1 MTRKIPKSITRS
13 KSITKVSC
21 ALVAIFGLSLSPHL
35 LSDTLDEI
43 FVISAQLNEQARQS
57 QAKIDDISD
66 QTRSL
71 FNDYKTVLR
80 EIEGLRVY
88 NAQLSRQIR
97 GQEEQMAQISDSI
110 DRVTA
115 TQRQITPLML
125 RMIDGLEQFVS
136 LDLPFL
142 PEERAARIER
152 LRDMMDQANVAVSE
166 KLSQVLNAYQIE
178 NEYGRTMEAYSG
190 TVELNGEERVAD
202 LFRFGRVVLAFQ
214 SPDGDVT
221 GMWNRD
227 TQQWEEIDDS
237 YATAVRN
244 GIRMARKQLSVD
256 LLNLPL
262 VIDEKGAAQ

>member
-1 MTRKIPKSITRS
+1 MTHKIPISLMRS
-13 KSITKVSC
+13 LC
-21 ALVAIFGLSLSPHL
+21 ACLALGGLLLSPSL
-35 LSDTLDEI
+35 LADTLDDI
-43 FVISAQLNEQARQS
+43 FAVSKQLNEQARQS
-57 QAKIDDISD
+57 QAKIDEISEE
-66 QTRSL
+66 TRSL
-71 FNDYKTVLR
+71 LNDYKTVLR

-97 GQEEQMAQISDSI
+97 GQEEQMSQIADSI

-142 PEERAARIER
+142 PEERADRIER

-190 TVELNGEERVAD
+190 TVNLNGEDRVAD
-202 LFRFGRVVLAFQ
+202 IFRFGRVVLAFQ
-214 SPDGDVT
+214 SPDGEVT
-221 GMWNRD
+221 GMWNSD
-227 TQQWEEIDDS
+227 TDQWEEIDDS

>member
-1 MTRKIPKSITRS
+1 MTRKIPKAITSS
-13 KSITKVSC
+13 KSFMSMSC
-21 ALVAIFGLSLSPHL
+21 AMIALFGVGLTPHL
-35 LSDTLDEI
+35 SADTLDDI
-43 FVISAQLNEQARQS
+43 FAISQQLNEQARQS
-57 QAKIDDISD
+57 QAKIDDISEE
-66 QTRSL
+66 TRKL
-71 FNDYKTVLR
+71 LNDYKTVLK

-97 GQEEQMAQISDSI
+97 GQEDQMAQISDSI

-142 PEERAARIER
+142 LDERSARIER

-166 KLSQVLNAYQIE
+166 KLSQVLSAYQIE

-190 TVELNGEERVAD
+190 TVDLNGEERVAD
-202 LFRFGRVVLAFQ
+202 IFRFGRVVLAFQ
-214 SPDGDVT
+214 SPDGEVT

-227 TQQWEEIDDS
+227 TNQWEEIDDS
-237 YATAVRN
+237 YATAVSN

>member
-1 MTRKIPKSITRS
+1 MTRKIPKLLIRPF
-13 KSITKVSC
+13 C
-21 ALVAIFGLSLSPHL
+21 AFVALFGLALSPHL
-35 LSDTLDEI
+35 FADTLDEI
-43 FVISAQLNEQARQS
+43 FAISQQLNEQARQS
-57 QAKIDDISD
+57 QAKIDEISED
-66 QTRSL
+66 TRKL
-71 FNDYKTVLR
+71 LNDYKTVLK

-97 GQEEQMAQISDSI
+97 GQEDQMAQISDSI

-125 RMIDGLEQFVS
+125 RMIDGLEQFVA

-142 PEERAARIER
+142 PDERAARIER

-190 TVELNGEERVAD
+190 TVELDGEERVAD
-202 LFRFGRVVLAFQ
+202 IFRFGRVVLAFQ

-227 TQQWEEIDDS
+227 TNQWEAIDDS
-237 YATAVRN
+237 YATAVTN